1 MSHEI
6 RTPMNGILGMLQ
18 LMQDTKMDAAQI
30 DYVKT
35 AYSSAEA
42 LLGILNDILDFS
54 KIAAHKLLLEDIP
67 FSLRTLVEDLVTL
80 LNGQAQANNV
90 ALVAEIDP
98 QLPEVL
104 LGDPT
109 RMRQVL
115 TNFMTNAIKFTHQGE
130 VRVRVRCLSAFVS
143 RVMLRIEVCDTGIG
157 IAAEKQK
164 DLFQSFTQADG
175 STTRKYGG
183 TGLGLAIV
191 RQLVLMMGGKIGV
204 ESEPGQGSVFWCE
217 LDFSVAA
224 VGTQTQDQKE
234 NMPQAAEGALQ
245 GRILL
250 VEDNKVNQM
259 VASKMLVAMGLTVD
273 LAENG
278 EKALAAL
285 AEKRYDLVLM
295 DCQMPVL
302 DGYQATKAFRSR
314 EPQGDKRLP
323 IIAMTANA
331 MEGDRQKCLDAGM
344 DDYLAKPVKK
354 ELLRTLLGQWLTD
367 ASS

>member
-1 MSHEI
+1 
-6 RTPMNGILGMLQ
+6 ML
-18 LMQDTKMDAAQI
+18 
-30 DYVKT
+30 
-35 AYSSAEA
+35 
-42 LLGILNDILDFS
+42 
-54 KIAAHKLLLEDIP
+54 
-67 FSLRTLVEDLVTL
+67 
-80 LNGQAQANNV
+80 
-90 ALVAEIDP
+90 
-98 QLPEVL
+98 
-104 LGDPT
+104 
-109 RMRQVL
+109 
-115 TNFMTNAIKFTHQGE
+115 
-130 VRVRVRCLSAFVS
+130 
-143 RVMLRIEVCDTGIG
+143 LRIEVCDTGIG
-157 IAAEKQK
+157 IAAEKQE

-204 ESEPGQGSVFWCE
+204 ESEPGQGSAFWCE
-217 LDFSVAA
+217 LEFPVAA
-224 VGTQTQDQKE
+224 AGKQTQDQKE
-234 NMPQAAEGALQ
+234 SLPQAEGALQ

-259 VASKMLVAMGLTVD
+259 VASKMLAAMGLTVD

-302 DGYQATKAFRSR
+302 DGYEATRAFRSQ
-314 EPQGDKRLP
+314 EPQGEKRLP
-323 IIAMTANA
+323 IIAMTAHA
-331 MEGDRQKCLDAGM
+331 MEGDRQKCLEAGM

-354 ELLRTLLGQWLTD
+354 ELLRKVLGQWLV